1 MGRGVSP
8 IQSIYYI
15 TGMKCPH
22 CHKSIENKYLYTKD
36 WNSFGYQSPLITCP
50 KCNKDF
56 LCKAFHEPAAEGI
69 DKKWLNVGI
78 PLKRAIICSTIGAV
92 CWSVIY
98 FVSNS
103 IISLSIKE
111 FLAISSVYFLAFA
124 IIYWMTVIRIKSGK
138 EAKILL
144 KLVQESEKRL
154 QDENYVRRLYNLGYK
169 VPEKYLSKDLQ

>member
-1 MGRGVSP
+1 MR
-8 IQSIYYI
+8 
-15 TGMKCPH
+15 CPH
-22 CHKSIENKYLYTKD
+22 CHKSIENESQSTKD

-50 KCNKDF
+50 KCSKDF

-78 PLKRAIICSTIGAV
+78 PLKRALIYTAIGAV
-92 CWSVIY
+92 CWSIIY

-103 IISLSIKE
+103 IILPSIKE

-154 QDENYVRRLYNLGYK
+154 QDESYVRRLYNLGYK
-169 VPEKYLSKDLQ
+169 VSEKYLPKDLQ

>member
-1 MGRGVSP
+1 MR
-8 IQSIYYI
+8 
-15 TGMKCPH
+15 CPH
-22 CHKSIENKYLYTKD
+22 CHKSIENESQSTKD

-78 PLKRAIICSTIGAV
+78 PLKRALIYTAIGAV
-92 CWSVIY
+92 CWSIIY

-103 IISLSIKE
+103 IILPSIKE

-154 QDENYVRRLYNLGYK
+154 QDESYVRRLYNLGYK
-169 VPEKYLSKDLQ
+169 VSEKYLPKDLQ